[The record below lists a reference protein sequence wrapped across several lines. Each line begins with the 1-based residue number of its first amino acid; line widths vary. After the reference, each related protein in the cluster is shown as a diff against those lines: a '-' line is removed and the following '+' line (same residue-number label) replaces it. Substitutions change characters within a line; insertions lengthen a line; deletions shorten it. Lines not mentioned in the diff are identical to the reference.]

1 MRALVLASFTAL
13 GAALAACSATTNVGF
28 GGNSTGAGGAGTG
41 SSSSD
46 INLGGGIV
54 GTGGSTTG
62 NDCSAASQLVYVLST
77 DDGIYS
83 FDPPSKQFN
92 LVAQLNCDTTGQLT
106 PNSMAIDRNAVA
118 WINYVAP
125 DDSSGVVYR
134 FDLTTKKCEKAPAVT
149 LDYGWTRLGMGFST
163 DAAGSTNET
172 LFVAGTA
179 DQLTGVGPGL
189 GKLNMANHQVVP
201 IGDFA
206 SPLSGQSAE
215 LTGTGDGRL
224 FGFFTSSP
232 VEVAQIAKTASGG
245 VVAITK
251 EKKVTST
258 PPLAW
263 AFSFWGGSFYLYMSD
278 GTSNSTV
285 TKFDPSANTLNPSYA
300 TAPFIIVGAGVSTCA
315 PLTPPS

>member
-1 MRALVLASFTAL
+1 MRALVLASFTTL

-28 GGNSTGAGGAGTG
+28 GGNSTGSGGAG
-41 SSSSD
+41 SSTTSD
-46 INLGGGIV
+46 ISLGGGIV
-54 GTGGSTTG
+54 GTGGTSTG
-62 NDCSAASQLVYVLST
+62 GECSAASQLVYVLST
-77 DDGIYS
+77 DDNIYS
-83 FDPPSKQFN
+83 FNPPTAQFTQ
-92 LVAQLNCDTTGQLT
+92 VASLNCDTSGQLT

-118 WINYVAP
+118 WINYVAS
-125 DDSSGVVYR
+125 DDSQGVIYR
-134 FDLTTKKCEKAPAVT
+134 FDLTTKKCDKVPTVT

-179 DQLTGVGPGL
+179 DPFTGVGPGL
-189 GKLNMANHQVVP
+189 GRINMTNHQVVP

-232 VEVAQIAKTASGG
+232 VEVAQLAKTASGG
-245 VVAITK
+245 VVGISK

-258 PPLAW
+258 PPNAW

-278 GTSNSTV
+278 GVSNSTV
-285 TKFDPSANTLNPSYA
+285 TKFDPTANTVNPSYA
-300 TAPFIIVGAGVSTCA
+300 KAPFIIVGAGVSTCA
-315 PLTPPS
+315 PLTPPA